1 SLDTTGVRFQVA
13 GDVLAISVSV
23 MHPGGLGVR
32 VPMVVGM
39 RALALDFSGVERF
52 TMDSVFEMDAITDR
66 TNRRI
71 SQGSTQLVL
80 PPREITVMWSAMN
93 APRSGWMT
101 KAVVDDFEIRKV
113 ARNGIR
119 RVGEMLPHNTGGS
132 VFAKILVDVWAEPIG
147 DPTHVEFPS

>member
-23 MHPGGLGVR
+23 MHPGGLGDK

-39 RALALDFSGVERF
+39 RTLALDFSGVERF

-66 TNRRI
+66 TNRMI

-93 APRSGWMT
+93 APRSGWLT
-101 KAVVDDFEIRKV
+101 KAEVDDSEIRRV
-113 ARNGIR
+113 ARTGMR
-119 RVGEMLPHNTGGS
+119 RVGEVLPETAAG
-132 VFAKILVDVWAEPIG
+132 AA
-147 DPTHVEFPS
+147 